1 MKLDSKKRMGAILI
15 LFVILLVV
23 ILVTQPKKPPK
34 ATQPVPGSEPVATK
48 PADLPVVGNPAEVA
62 KPSAKPGA
70 PVSAKGKPAPALNMQ
85 VPPLVGPEL
94 LSGPPRKDIFVVTP
108 SKKVASS
115 GATRTP
121 ATVRAPTSSA
131 RNGIKPGTGIITQTV
146 ATPPSLKLLG
156 TVLMHGDGAAALL
169 EIGAEKIYVESGE
182 TIPYGTTTLT
192 VAQVVP
198 QEVEVVVSGGS
209 RLLRLAEL

>member
-1 MKLDSKKRMGAILI
+1 MKLDSKKRMGLILV

-34 ATQPVPGSEPVATK
+34 ATKPVGGSEPVATK
-48 PADLPVVGNPAEVA
+48 PADLPVVDNPAEVA
-62 KPSAKPGA
+62 KPAASPGA

-85 VPPLVGPEL
+85 VPPPVGSEL

-115 GATRTP
+115 SSSKP
-121 ATVRAPTSSA
+121 PVTVRKPTSSV
-131 RNGIKPGTGIITQTV
+131 RNSTKPGTGIITQTV
-146 ATPPSLKLLG
+146 APPPSLKLLG
-156 TVLMHGDGAAALL
+156 TVLLHGDGAAALL

-192 VAQVVP
+192 VAQVIP
-198 QEVEVVVSGGS
+198 QEVEVLVSGGS
-209 RLLRLAEL
+209 RLLRIAEL